1 MTPGT
6 GGFGQ
11 QGWHGATRT
20 VIAMPAILHGLAKR
34 RLRPVTLTE
43 LLAT

>member
-1 MTPGT
+1 VRAAAARPG
-6 GGFGQ
+6 
-11 QGWHGATRT
+11 T
-20 VIAMPAILHGLAKR
+20 VIAMSAISHGLAKR